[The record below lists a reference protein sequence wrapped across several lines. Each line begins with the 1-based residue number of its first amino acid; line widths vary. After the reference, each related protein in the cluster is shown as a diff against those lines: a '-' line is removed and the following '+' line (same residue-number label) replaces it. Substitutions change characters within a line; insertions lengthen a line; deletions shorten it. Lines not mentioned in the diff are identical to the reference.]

1 MADIRNIRD
10 DAANVTET
18 MTFGVHINRI
28 KQAIQDS
35 KGMAPP
41 DKLLAHADITS
52 EFFAPWYLKARKID
66 RDALKDLYSRRWL
79 LQGQLDKLFGQLE
92 TDIRN
97 FAEPLLKKA
106 LKEQLNVEL
115 DVRVAELRLYVPSH
129 IIFGIDRGADHFKQM
144 TLLDAA
150 LHNFEAEPA
159 AFRDGSGVFTRDA
172 QNTPLRHAMSVAQFV
187 TLCRTLDLG
196 ALYQTH
202 LKGILTPASAAAR
215 MDLQRKSVACDKA
228 AFKLAALLARLK
240 DDISA
245 HGFGALLKVHD
256 GEPDNLWYGA
266 PMQCHRLSLMGF
278 RLSGIV
284 LFSAV
289 AAPSALKQAIDALTP
304 EELKFWSEW
313 SDRIPVLPG
322 QEYELFKLIKAFF
335 ANGPKGL
342 SEELARKDDSHR
354 QNRLAGR
361 LIAYIP
367 GDPQH
372 PIKEYDSFT
381 DFMATLVSQLRG
393 IEYQQFFS
401 RFVEQKDKGAFFT
414 RVNER
419 LKTFKWVE
427 RKPLDMGPWW
437 RETSIENANPEPLT
451 HVIAG
456 NVWSGLF
463 TARRDKAIA
472 DARRIA
478 VPTGDED
485 AQTRWKRLTGY
496 LDIAWNVFNFAAMLV
511 PGVGEAMLGLMV
523 AQLVEELAEGFEDW
537 SKGDREEA
545 AGHISSVLINGAQLA
560 LLGAGH
566 VLPTGAALSIKPS
579 SFVDNLE
586 AVELSDGKSSL
597 WNPDLTP
604 YERQVPLPT
613 DARPNELG
621 LFQHD
626 GDTVLALESKHYAL
640 KDDPGSH
647 AHRFRHPSRNNA
659 YGPRAKHNG
668 AGTWITELDQPQ
680 QWDDAKVWRRLGAS
694 FEDLPSA
701 RQEQVRSVS
710 GIDHHRLRRLHV
722 EQESPPPL
730 LADTLRRFK
739 VYDEAEALGPQILQ
753 NKVPESLEVF
763 LPTFVTEL
771 RGWPQS
777 RAVELFDGEAYTGTS
792 VRYGHGAAD
801 TQTIKVTRA
810 QLRSGKLLERVLD
823 SLDEDEITAILG
835 NQVSALRTER
845 LTALQSRLAMH
856 AGRQVSRLFESLYK
870 AGEVSVDARQVLLQR
885 EYPAMPGTVARDVLK
900 QSSAEDLAFIDQ
912 KSRLPLQVKA
922 LAKRAMAEVRTAR
935 AYEGLYL
942 ETLANADTERLA
954 LHSIAALPGWSSTV
968 RIEVRELSV
977 MGKLRDSVGPP
988 DAPNRKV
995 LVLNEEGKFEAR
1007 DHRDQHLRGADD
1019 FYTAVLHALPDA
1031 ERKALGFEIIEGA
1044 RLKETVQKRPLAHEK
1059 LSSIL
1064 DDYPILKPAY
1074 DPSVMQLRGGMWGY
1088 RFNPSPA
1095 TIRYRASC
1103 LYPQF
1108 TDADLDELMSRF
1120 SASGRLEQ
1128 QIRALED
1135 EFDAFNRVMN
1145 RWVNQ
1150 SGEAPRFSR
1159 SGLSEFESRNQIYK
1173 TLRQCWQRTGPRG
1186 VEVTGEAHSQ
1196 ALDLSVMDLGKHL
1209 ESMPVLSANF
1219 DHVTS
1224 VNLAGNGLRDS
1235 QSTFL
1240 HHFRQVRQLDLRNN
1254 RMTRLPLTIGAMGHL
1269 TSLLL
1274 SNNRIVLTIEAVNN
1288 LRGLTQMRSLSLTG
1302 NPLGLLPDISRMR
1315 HLVMLQMSNTG
1326 VNTWPTGLFLHVR
1339 PRHFFLDL
1347 RECPISLIPDVAP
1360 GSFRAELLA
1369 RTQISLA
1376 PRWMSAETLGQLKLY
1391 VESVG
1396 LDPERPLAALGP
1408 LDSINWSAGL
1418 SEQQWQTLQPVW
1430 DNLEDEFGSFPFFEK
1445 LHQLTKT
1452 ADFQATNTTYRA
1464 SLGARVWR
1472 MVQAMAEDAGLRGKI
1487 FAEAVAP
1494 TECVDGLTQW
1504 FNAMGIEVMIH
1515 EAYQLQ
1521 NPELVK
1527 AGLVRLARGKTRLQ
1541 QIDAIARRH
1550 ISERLAAGETYR
1562 RVNAEGQVTGTIDEV
1577 EVHLAFMT
1585 DLAERLN
1592 LPWQAR
1598 GMQFRKI
1605 AGVTRSMIET
1615 ACQRV
1620 LALEEGD
1627 LLRDA
1632 IAELPFWKAYAEGS
1646 NRQLFNVFRRKLEA
1660 LTDFKMAMDERA
1672 AGIDLTPEAREGLKE
1687 RIRVL
1692 ASELGKP
1699 ESAFAPGQVL
1709 SDETFDSEYKSVL
1722 DEMDQLLKKLT
1733 QDAMDW
1739 ARLDKDDAPFA

>member
-1 MADIRNIRD
+1 MADIRNIRE
-10 DAANVTET
+10 DAATVTET
-18 MTFGVHINRI
+18 MTLGFHIDRI

-35 KGMAPP
+35 HGMMPP
-41 DKLLAHADITS
+41 DSLLANEDGVT

-79 LQGQLDKLFGQLE
+79 LQGYLDKLLDKFE
-92 TDIRN
+92 TDIRD
-97 FAEPLLKKA
+97 FAEPLLNKA
-106 LKEQLNVEL
+106 LKDQWDIEL
-115 DVRVAELRLYVPSH
+115 DVRVAELRLYVPSK

-150 LHNFEAEPA
+150 LHNFEADEAEPA
-159 AFRDGSGVFTRDA
+159 AFRDGSGVFTLDA
-172 QNTPLRHAMSVAQFV
+172 ENAPLRHAMTVAQFV

-196 ALYQTH
+196 AQYQTH
-202 LKGILTPASAAAR
+202 LKGILTPTSAAAR
-215 MDLQRKSVACDKA
+215 MELQLRSVTSDKA

-240 DDISA
+240 GEVSA

-256 GEPDNLWYGA
+256 GEPDNSWYGA
-266 PMQCHRLSLMGF
+266 PMHCHRLSLMGF
-278 RLSGIV
+278 RLGGIV

-289 AAPSALKQAIDALTP
+289 AEPSQLKKAIDALTS
-304 EELKFWSEW
+304 EQLKFWSEW

-322 QEYELFKLIKAFF
+322 KEYELFKLIKAFF
-335 ANGPKGL
+335 ANGPQGM
-342 SEELARKDDSHR
+342 SEELARKDDLHR

-381 DFMATLVSQLRG
+381 DFMQTLVSQLRG
-393 IEYQQFFS
+393 VEYQQFFS
-401 RFVEQKDKGAFFT
+401 RFVDQKDKGVFFA

-419 LKTFKWVE
+419 LKTFKWAQ

-437 RETSIENANPEPLT
+437 RETPIENANPEPLT
-451 HVIAG
+451 HVISG
-456 NVWSGLF
+456 NVWSALF
-463 TARRDKAIA
+463 TTRRDKAIA

-496 LDIAWNVFNFAAMLV
+496 LDIAWNVFNFAGMLI
-511 PGVGEAMLGLMV
+511 PGVGEALLALMV

-560 LLGAGH
+560 LMGAGH
-566 VLPTGAALSIKPS
+566 VLPTGAALSIQPS
-579 SFVDNLE
+579 PFVDNLKS
-586 AVELSDGKSSL
+586 VELPDGKTSL

-604 YERQVPLPT
+604 YERQIPLPNNV
-613 DARPNELG
+613 RSNETG
-621 LFQHD
+621 LLLHD
-626 GDTVLALESKHYAL
+626 GETVLALDDRHYAI
-640 KDDPGSH
+640 KEGPNSNG
-647 AHRFRHPSRNNA
+647 HRIRHPSRANA
-659 YGPRAKHNG
+659 YEPQVAHNG
-668 AGTWITELDQPQ
+668 AGAWTSELDRPQ
-680 QWDDAKVWRRLGAS
+680 LWDEAKVWRRFGAA
-694 FEDLPSA
+694 FEELPSA
-701 RQEQVRSVS
+701 RQGQVRIVS
-710 GIDHHRLRRLHV
+710 GVDHTRLRRMHV
-722 EQESPPPL
+722 EQESPPAL
-730 LADTLRRFK
+730 LIDTLRRFK
-739 VYDEAEALGPQILQ
+739 AYGEAEALGPQILQ
-753 NKVPESLEVF
+753 NK
-763 LPTFVTEL
+763 
-771 RGWPQS
+771 
-777 RAVELFDGEAYTGTS
+777 
-792 VRYGHGAAD
+792 
-801 TQTIKVTRA
+801 
-810 QLRSGKLLERVLD
+810 
-823 SLDEDEITAILG
+823 
-835 NQVSALRTER
+835 
-845 LTALQSRLAMH
+845 
-856 AGRQVSRLFESLYK
+856 FESLYK
-870 AGEVSVDARQVLLQR
+870 AGEVTADARQLLLQR
-885 EYPAMPGTVARDVLK
+885 EYPTMPGAVAREMLK
-900 QSSAEDLAFIDQ
+900 RISPEDLAFIDQ
-912 KSRLPLQVKA
+912 KDRLPLQVKA
-922 LAKRAMAEVRTAR
+922 LAKRAMAEVRTVR

-942 ETLANADTERLA
+942 EVLANADTERLA
-954 LHSIAALPGWSSTV
+954 LHSMAALPGWSSSV
-968 RIEVRELSV
+968 RIEVRELSI

-988 DAPNRKV
+988 DAANRKV
-995 LVLNEEGKFEAR
+995 LVLNEEGAFEAR
-1007 DHRDQHLRGADD
+1007 DHRDQHLHGADD
-1019 FYTAVLHALPDA
+1019 IYSAVLHALPDA
-1031 ERKALGFEIIEGA
+1031 EREALGFEIVEGA
-1044 RLKETVQKRPLAHEK
+1044 RLKETVQRQPLAQEE

-1064 DDYPILKPAY
+1064 EDYPTFKPAY
-1074 DPSVMQLRGGMWGY
+1074 DPEHMKLPGGMWGY

-1108 TDADLDELMSRF
+1108 TDVDLDEMMSRF
-1120 SASGRLEQ
+1120 SARGELVQ
-1128 QIRALED
+1128 QISALED
-1135 EFDAFNRVMN
+1135 EFDAFSRVMN

-1150 SGEAPRFSR
+1150 FGEAPRFSR

-1186 VEVTGEAHSQ
+1186 AEVTGEAHSQ

-1219 DHVTS
+1219 DHVTN

-1235 QSTFL
+1235 HATFV
-1240 HHFRQVRQLDLRNN
+1240 HHFRQARQLDLRNN
-1254 RMTRLPLTIGAMGHL
+1254 RMTRLPSVIGGMRHL
-1269 TSLLL
+1269 TNLLL
-1274 SNNRIVLTIEAVNN
+1274 SNNQIVLTVEAVNS
-1288 LRGLTQMRSLSLTG
+1288 LRGLTQMRSMSLMG

-1326 VNTWPTGLFLHVR
+1326 VNTWPTGLFLQVR

-1369 RTQISLA
+1369 RTHISLE
-1376 PRWMSAETLGQLKLY
+1376 PRWMSAQTLEQLKLY

-1396 LDPERPLAALGP
+1396 LDPERPFAPLGP

-1418 SEQQWQTLQPVW
+1418 SEPRWQTLQPIW
-1430 DNLEDEFGSFPFFEK
+1430 DNLEDEFSSFPFFEK

-1452 ADFQATNTTYRA
+1452 ADFKAVDSTYRIGLSA
-1464 SLGARVWR
+1464 KVWR
-1472 MVQAMAEDAGLRGKI
+1472 MIEAMAEDDALRDKI

-1521 NPELVK
+1521 NADLVK
-1527 AGLVRLARGKTRLQ
+1527 AGLVRLAKGKTRLQ
-1541 QIDAIARRH
+1541 QVDAIARRH
-1550 ISERLAAGETYR
+1550 ISERLAVGETYR

-1605 AGVTRSMIET
+1605 AGVTPSMIET
-1615 ACQRV
+1615 AYQRV

-1646 NRQLFNVFRRKLEA
+1646 NRRLFSAFRRKLEA

-1672 AGIDLTPEAREGLKE
+1672 DAVDLTPEARERLKE

-1692 ASELGKP
+1692 AAELGKP
-1699 ESAFAPGQVL
+1699 ESAFAPGQVMT
-1709 SDETFDSEYKSVL
+1709 DEAFDSEYKSVL
-1722 DEMDQLLKKLT
+1722 DEMEQLLKKLT

>member
-1 MADIRNIRD
+1 MADIRNIRE
-10 DAANVTET
+10 DAPTVTET
-18 MTFGVHINRI
+18 TTLGVHIDRI
-28 KQAIQDS
+28 KQAIQNAH
-35 KGMAPP
+35 GMMPP
-41 DKLLAHADITS
+41 DSLLANEDGVA

-79 LQGQLDKLFGQLE
+79 LQGYLDKLLDKFE
-92 TDIRN
+92 ADIRD
-97 FAEPLLKKA
+97 FAEPLLNKA
-106 LKEQLNVEL
+106 LKDQLSVEL
-115 DVRVAELRLYVPSH
+115 DVRVAELRLYVPSK

-150 LHNFEAEPA
+150 LHNFEADEAEPG
-159 AFRDGSGVFTRDA
+159 AFRDGSGVFTLDSENA
-172 QNTPLRHAMSVAQFV
+172 PLRHAMTVAQFV

-196 ALYQTH
+196 AQYQTH
-202 LKGILTPASAAAR
+202 LKGILTPTSAAAR
-215 MDLQRKSVACDKA
+215 MELQLRSVTSDKA

-240 DDISA
+240 GEVSA

-256 GEPDNLWYGA
+256 GEPDNSWYGA
-266 PMQCHRLSLMGF
+266 PMHCHRLSLMGF
-278 RLSGIV
+278 SLGGIV

-289 AAPSALKQAIDALTP
+289 AEPSQLKKAIDALTS
-304 EELKFWSEW
+304 EQLKFWSEW

-322 QEYELFKLIKAFF
+322 KEYELFKLIKAFF
-335 ANGPKGL
+335 ANGPQGM
-342 SEELARKDDSHR
+342 SEELARKDDVHR

-361 LIAYIP
+361 LIAYVP

-381 DFMATLVSQLRG
+381 DFMQTLVSQLRG
-393 IEYQQFFS
+393 VEYQQFFS
-401 RFVEQKDKGAFFT
+401 RFVDQKDKGVFFA

-419 LKTFKWVE
+419 LKTFKWAQ
-427 RKPLDMGPWW
+427 RKSLDMGPWW
-437 RETSIENANPEPLT
+437 RETPIENANPEPLT
-451 HVIAG
+451 HVISG
-456 NVWSGLF
+456 NVWSALF
-463 TARRDKAIA
+463 TTRRDKAIA

-496 LDIAWNVFNFAAMLV
+496 LDIAWNVFNFAGMLI
-511 PGVGEAMLGLMV
+511 PGVGEALLALMV

-560 LLGAGH
+560 LMGAGH

-579 SFVDNLE
+579 PFVDNLK
-586 AVELSDGKSSL
+586 AVELPDGKTSL

-604 YERQVPLPT
+604 YERQVPLPNNV
-613 DARPNELG
+613 RPNEIG
-621 LFQHD
+621 LLLHD
-626 GDTVLALESKHYAL
+626 SDSVLALEDKHYAI
-640 KDDPGSH
+640 KEGPNRNG
-647 AHRFRHPSRNNA
+647 HRIRHPSRANA
-659 YGPRAKHNG
+659 YEPQVAHNG
-668 AGTWITELDQPQ
+668 AGAWTSELDRPQ
-680 QWDDAKVWRRLGAS
+680 LWDEDKVWRRYGTA
-694 FEDLPSA
+694 FEELPSA
-701 RQEQVRSVS
+701 RQEQVRIVS
-710 GIDHHRLRRLHV
+710 GVDHTRLRRMHV
-722 EQESPPPL
+722 EQESPPAL
-730 LADTLRRFK
+730 LIDTLRRFK
-739 VYDEAEALGPQILQ
+739 AYGEAEALGPQILQ
-753 NKVPESLEVF
+753 NK
-763 LPTFVTEL
+763 
-771 RGWPQS
+771 
-777 RAVELFDGEAYTGTS
+777 
-792 VRYGHGAAD
+792 
-801 TQTIKVTRA
+801 
-810 QLRSGKLLERVLD
+810 
-823 SLDEDEITAILG
+823 
-835 NQVSALRTER
+835 
-845 LTALQSRLAMH
+845 
-856 AGRQVSRLFESLYK
+856 FESLYK
-870 AGEVSVDARQVLLQR
+870 AGEVTADARQLLLQR
-885 EYPAMPGTVARDVLK
+885 EYPTMPGAVAREMLK
-900 QSSAEDLAFIDQ
+900 RISPEDLAFIDQ
-912 KSRLPLQVKA
+912 KDRLPLQVKA
-922 LAKRAMAEVRTAR
+922 LAKRAMAEVRTVR

-942 ETLANADTERLA
+942 EVLANADTERLA
-954 LHSIAALPGWSSTV
+954 LHSMAALPGWSSTV
-968 RIEVRELSV
+968 RIEVRELSI
-977 MGKLRDSVGPP
+977 MGKLRDSVGPS
-988 DAPNRKV
+988 DAANRKV
-995 LVLNEEGKFEAR
+995 LVLNEEGTFEAR
-1007 DHRDQHLRGADD
+1007 DHRDQHLHGADD
-1019 FYTAVLHALPDA
+1019 IYSAVLHALPDA
-1031 ERKALGFEIIEGA
+1031 EREALGFEIVEGA
-1044 RLKETVQKRPLAHEK
+1044 RLKETVQRQPLAREE

-1064 DDYPILKPAY
+1064 EDYPTFKPAY
-1074 DPSVMQLRGGMWGY
+1074 DPEHMKLPGGMWGY

-1108 TDADLDELMSRF
+1108 TDADLDEMMSRF
-1120 SASGRLEQ
+1120 SARGELVQ
-1128 QIRALED
+1128 QISALED

-1145 RWVNQ
+1145 RWVNH

-1159 SGLSEFESRNQIYK
+1159 SGLSEFESRNHVYRA
-1173 TLRQCWQRTGPRG
+1173 LRQCWQRTGPRG
-1186 VEVTGEAHSQ
+1186 VEVMGEAHSQ

-1219 DHVTS
+1219 DHVTN

-1235 QSTFL
+1235 HATFL
-1240 HHFRQVRQLDLRNN
+1240 HHFRQARQLDLRSN
-1254 RMTRLPLTIGAMGHL
+1254 RMTRLPSVIGGMRHL
-1269 TSLLL
+1269 TNLLL
-1274 SNNRIVLTIEAVNN
+1274 SNNQIVLTVEAVNN
-1288 LRGLTQMRSLSLTG
+1288 LRGLTQMRSMSLMG

-1315 HLVMLQMSNTG
+1315 HLVMLQMSDTG
-1326 VNTWPTGLFLHVR
+1326 VNTWPTGLFLQIR

-1347 RECPISLIPDVAP
+1347 RECPINLIPEVAP

-1369 RTQISLA
+1369 RTQISLE
-1376 PRWMSAETLGQLKLY
+1376 PRWMSAQTLEQLKLY

-1396 LDPERPLAALGP
+1396 LDPERPFAPLGP
-1408 LDSINWSAGL
+1408 LDSISWSPGL
-1418 SEQQWQTLQPVW
+1418 SEPQWQTLQPIW

-1452 ADFQATNTTYRA
+1452 ADFKAADSTYRIGLSA
-1464 SLGARVWR
+1464 KVWR
-1472 MVQAMAEDAGLRGKI
+1472 MIEAMAEDAALRDKI

-1521 NPELVK
+1521 NADLVK
-1527 AGLVRLARGKTRLQ
+1527 AGLVRLAKGKTRLQ
-1541 QIDAIARRH
+1541 QVDAIARRH

-1605 AGVTRSMIET
+1605 AGVTPSMIET
-1615 ACQRV
+1615 AYQRV

-1632 IAELPFWKAYAEGS
+1632 IAELPFWKAYTEGS
-1646 NRQLFNVFRRKLEA
+1646 NRRLFSAFRRKLEA

-1672 AGIDLTPEAREGLKE
+1672 AAVDLTPEARERLKE

-1692 ASELGKP
+1692 AAELGKP
-1699 ESAFAPGQVL
+1699 ESAFAPGQVMT
-1709 SDETFDSEYKSVL
+1709 DEAFDSEYKSVL

-1733 QDAMDW
+1733 QDAMGW